1 MDSIRKVIKAL
12 ARKDRIAFKKHSILR
27 MHERRI
33 FADEV
38 KEALISGEIIEEYP
52 KDRPLPSCLMLGHTV
67 EQRPIHAVVAVDEGE
82 SMLWVIT
89 VYIPTGEEWAEGFK
103 RRKGQ

>member
-1 MDSIRKVIKAL
+1 
-12 ARKDRIAFKKHSILR
+12 
-27 MHERRI
+27 
-33 FADEV
+33 
-38 KEALISGEIIEEYP
+38 
-52 KDRPLPSCLMLGHTV
+52 MLGHTV